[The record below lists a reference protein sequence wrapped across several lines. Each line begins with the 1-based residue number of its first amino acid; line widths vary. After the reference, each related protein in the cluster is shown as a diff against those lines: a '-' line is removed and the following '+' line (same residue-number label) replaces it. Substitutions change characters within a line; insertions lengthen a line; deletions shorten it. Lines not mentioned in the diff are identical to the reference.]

1 MELFNKKTAI
11 NISTLLIFAAVF
23 SSSYADDTEIYGTN
37 GAGDENKYAQPN
49 VMIILDTS
57 GSMQGEASYV
67 VKEAY
72 NNATTYTGDYS
83 RILPNL
89 NYYKTWGY
97 TEDRLKNNASGCADE
112 LAKLD
117 TVGTV
122 TAKFREWDPDSG
134 TWVALTSGNN
144 NNQWIQCTDDGWE
157 YTLYSPNYVKWFHT
171 NNKVEQVT
179 TRMKVVQD
187 AIVNL
192 VNNLE
197 DVNVGLMRF
206 DQGSEGGLVDVAIG
220 TIETVK
226 ESIITKVN
234 TYTPYGGTPLTE
246 VLYEAG
252 QYYHGQAATYGA
264 DAEPNNSVSAS
275 MSDGSYISPISAQCQ
290 KNNIILF
297 TDGEP
302 SGDDDVNETVA
313 NNIAAMG
320 IPTAVGIDNSCSST
334 SSHGTCLDE
343 LAYYLANKDASTT
356 YLNDQLVSTY
366 TIGGFGLSSAVEL
379 LSKTALRGQNGKDG
393 GYYAADNAEDLA
405 LVLAEIFESILAT
418 NTTFTAPAVSV
429 NAFNASENR
438 DELFYALFR
447 PSDKTD
453 WAGNLK
459 KYKLNADGLLLD
471 QLGNAAIDPDTG
483 YFAPAAVGFWNET
496 SPTVADG
503 GIVDVGG
510 FAGKL
515 SSARNIFTDKG
526 VDQVGGANTATALVS
541 LDASGATSKELLGLD
556 STATAEEFNQLK
568 NWVKGQDAAD
578 IDGDDDLTESRK
590 SIGDPLHSEPLVH
603 TYGGTSTNPD
613 STIFFGTNQG
623 FIHAVN
629 ANTGVE
635 VFSYIPKEMQA
646 NQKTYFDNN
655 LAAANRPYGMDGLIS
670 SWTKDLNS
678 DGVIF
683 NPDGSLQG
691 GTTAESKEHFYIY
704 AGMRRGGRNYYALDV
719 TYRNAP
725 KLLFK
730 IKGGPGGTT
739 GFEKLGQTWGP
750 MTIAKVMFKGTQ
762 RQVAFI
768 PGGYD
773 TDQDVNATRM
783 DDNEG
788 NVIYMVDATTGE
800 LLWTASNSNA
810 NTIIADMDNSIPAGI
825 SAMDI
830 NGDGNVNYF
839 YAADTGGRILRFD
852 INQENESADQFA
864 NGGVIADL
872 AGGDTANNR
881 RFYSKPSVS
890 IIRDKQNADYLT
902 IALGSGHRAAPISNK
917 AVQDRFY
924 MIKDFNI
931 KPRATASFNLTAK
944 NDTSF
949 YDAYKRTEASPI
961 VSSGTPDAKKVY
973 NASSLITGAEP
984 SNSMKDLMNK
994 GAGWYINL
1002 SSVGEKSFTR
1012 AITTGSAI
1020 LFTTF
1025 SPSGVTLGCGADTG
1039 IARLYALDQRWASP
1053 VMDLNNDGNI
1063 DEKDG
1068 SKVLAHSG
1076 IAPRPVVIYR
1086 PGGERSI
1093 AIGTETI
1100 KDSRYG
1106 SPGPPPP
1113 PGCEDTPQGC
1123 PVPPAPSKCETN
1135 NCYVVPVYWRQND

>member
-1 MELFNKKTAI
+1 MIMGFFNTKTTI
-11 NISTLLIFAAVF
+11 NIRALLIFAAVF

-37 GAGDENKYAQPN
+37 GATDENKYAQPN
-49 VMIILDTS
+49 VMIALDTS
-57 GSMQGEASYV
+57 GSMLGAVVTGEAYD
-67 VKEAY
+67 KT
-72 NNATTYTGDYS
+72 ATYSGDYT
-83 RILPNL
+83 RIITNPNST
-89 NYYKTWGY
+89 NIEGFS
-97 TEDRLKNNASGCADE
+97 KNRFENGNSNCADE
-112 LAKLD
+112 LATLATD
-117 TVGTV
+117 GFV
-122 TAKFREWDPDSG
+122 TSRFREADLAQNR
-134 TWVALTSGNN
+134 WVELTAGDETNK
-144 NNQWIQCTDDGWE
+144 WIQCSDWGQW
-157 YTLYSPNYVKWFHT
+157 YTLYSPHYMNWFKT
-171 NNKVEQVT
+171 NAV

-187 AIVNL
+187 AIVSL
-192 VNNLE
+192 VDNLE
-197 DVNVGLMRF
+197 NVNVGLMRF
-206 DQGSEGGLVDVAIG
+206 DPNWEGGWIDVAIG
-220 TIETVK
+220 EVANVR
-226 ESIITKVN
+226 ESIKTKVN
-234 TYTPYGGTPLTE
+234 TYNPDGGTPLTE
-246 VLYEAG
+246 VLHEAG
-252 QYYHGQAATYGA
+252 LYFHGKTPLYGK
-264 DAEPNNSVSAS
+264 DDSVSDS
-275 MSDGSYISPISAQCQ
+275 ISDNKYRSPIKAQCQ
-290 KNNIILF
+290 KNNVILF

-302 SGDDDVNETVA
+302 SVDEGVNEIVA
-313 NNIAAMG
+313 TNIAAMN
-320 IPTAVGIDNSCSST
+320 IPAAVGIDTSCSST
-334 SSHGTCLDE
+334 SADGTCLDE
-343 LAYYLANKDASTT
+343 LAYYLANTDASTT
-356 YLNDQLVSTY
+356 HLNDQLVSTY

-393 GYYAADNAEDLA
+393 GYYAADNAEELSS
-405 LVLAEIFESILAT
+405 VLAEIFESILAT

-438 DELFYALFR
+438 DELYYALFR

-459 KYKLNADGLLLD
+459 KYKLSADGLVLD
-471 QLGNAAIDPDTG
+471 QSRLPAIDPSTG
-483 YFAPAAVGFWNET
+483 YFASTAAGYWNTT

-503 GIVDVGG
+503 GIVDAGG
-510 FAGKL
+510 FASQLG
-515 SSARNIFTDKG
+515 STRNIFTDTG
-526 VDQVGGANTATALVS
+526 VNQVGGVNIPTALVS

-556 STATAEEFNQLK
+556 STATAEEFSQLK

-578 IDGDDDLTESRK
+578 EDGDADLTESRK
-590 SIGDPLHSEPLVH
+590 SIGDPLHSEPLVA
-603 TYGGTSTNPD
+603 TYGGTSTDPD

-629 ANTGVE
+629 AKTGVE

-670 SWTKDLNS
+670 SWIKDSNR

-683 NPDGSLQG
+683 NPDDTLQG

-730 IKGGPGGTT
+730 IKGGPGGTA
-739 GFEKLGQTWGP
+739 GFEKLGQTWGR

-773 TDQDVNATRM
+773 TDQDTNTTRL
-783 DDNEG
+783 DDDQG
-788 NVIYMVDATTGE
+788 NVIYMVDAKTGE

-810 NTIIADMDNSIPAGI
+810 NTIIADMDNSIPASI
-825 SAMDI
+825 SAIDI

-839 YAADTGGRILRFD
+839 YAADTGGRVLRFD
-852 INQENESADQFA
+852 INQDNESANQFA

-872 AGGDTANNR
+872 AENNTASNR

-890 IIRDKQNADYLT
+890 LVKDKQNSDYLS

-924 MIKDFNI
+924 VIKDFNV
-931 KPRATASFNLTAK
+931 KPRATTSFNLTAR

-949 YDAYKRTEASPI
+949 YDAYRRTEALPT
-961 VSSGTPDAKKVY
+961 VSTGDHDSQKIY
-973 NASSLITGAEP
+973 NASALITGTEP
-984 SNSMKDLMNK
+984 SSSMKNLMIK
-994 GAGWYINL
+994 GAGWYVNL
-1002 SSVGEKSFTR
+1002 SSVGEKSFTQ
-1012 AITTGSAI
+1012 ATTFAGAI

-1053 VMDLNNDGNI
+1053 VMDLNNDGKI

-1086 PGGERSI
+1086 ADGGKSI

-1100 KDSRYG
+1100 DDSRFEEQASDLDCLNG
-1106 SPGPPPP
+1106 APGA
-1113 PGCEDTPQGC
+1113 CSAE
-1123 PVPPAPSKCETN
+1123 VKKCENN
-1135 NCYVVPVYWRQND
+1135 NCYVVPVYWRQNDSI